1 MLQDVLKLVVYDT
14 QLSLLLVV
22 QRSEVVIDVV
32 QVVMELAEFL

>member
-1 MLQDVLKLVVYDT
+1 MLQDVLKLVVDDT